1 MFIVGCRGLF
11 GVRVSICAFV
21 GPLARRCFGYMAIVE
36 DELAIAQNYAASL
49 QRHGYN
55 VSHYAYHEQVM
66 RAFTVRLPALA
77 IIDVG
82 LGDEAEGGFDLRRD
96 LRARLSQLRIIF
108 CNYSASEIFQV

>member
-1 MFIVGCRGLF
+1 
-11 GVRVSICAFV
+11 
-21 GPLARRCFGYMAIVE
+21 MAIVE

-96 LRARLSQLRIIF
+96 LRARLSQLPIIF